1 MSIQYLGIEE
11 QLKNINESMDQ
22 LLRLLTKLVEK

>member
-11 QLKNINESMDQ
+11 ELKKINDTMDQ
-22 LLRLLTKLVEK
+22 LLRLCLEMGKK

>member
-11 QLKNINESMDQ
+11 QLKQINEKYDH
-22 LLRLLTKLVEK
+22 LLSLLTKLVEK

>member
-11 QLKNINESMDQ
+11 QLKKINESMDQ
-22 LLRLLTKLVEK
+22 LLRLCLKMVEK